1 MDDTVSEGEVN
12 AVAPETPEIGQ
23 ADATETTQ
31 QPGYTA
37 EELLAYW
44 NQSKDRELAQVHRQ
58 YQGQMAQ
65 MKAQSIARMKQ
76 LGDTDADTWAQSSE
90 IMDQAQKYQQMQS
103 QQQAWQSWYRHVAE
117 TAQAHGLAHN
127 DPRIQDA
134 RDSNELIGKAR
145 MAMREDAKIAAQ
157 SELNAARQDRKVQ
170 LNTKMQN
177 GKFDTMGGS
186 PASSDAMAEW
196 KAAIANISRGDVHTY
211 SALQREFRSRGLD
224 V

>member
-44 NQSKDRELAQVHRQ
+44 NQSKDRELSQIHRQ

-145 MAMREDAKIAAQ
+145 LAMREDAKNGAQ
-157 SELNAARQDRKVQ
+157 AEANAARQERKVQ
-170 LNTKMQN
+170 LNKKMQN
-177 GKFDTMGGS
+177 GQYDTMNGN
-186 PASSDAMAEW
+186 PASSDQASEW
-196 KAAIANISRGDVHTY
+196 KAAIAGLKRGDVHSY
-211 SALQREFRSRGLD
+211 SALQREFRQRGFD